1 MKLAEVKKPT
11 LQEAL
16 GLAWVFNLAE
26 SLDTYFADEAWS
38 QVGSRQVGRGYLG
51 DEEFEVYLEPGVFT
65 IDDFEYNFINASF
78 AKMIDGKP
86 SEELTLTGKSA
97 SKIVGAVANALVDRV
112 QLYDMDAVIFFAN
125 DNVEDRM
132 RVYNKVAE
140 RKWTRLGFG
149 SAIYDIDMG
158 DGRKMTLLVD
168 KDLGKQRLDTFIE
181 HLKKLRK
188 R

>member
-1 MKLAEVKKPT
+1 MKLIEIKKRT
-11 LQEAL
+11 LQEAM
-16 GLAWVFNLAE
+16 GLKWVFNISE
-26 SLDTYFADEAWS
+26 SLETRFDDEAWS
-38 QVGSRQVGRGYLG
+38 QVGDKQVGQGYLG
-51 DEEFEVYLEPGVFT
+51 DEEFEVYLEPGTFT
-65 IDDFEYNFINASF
+65 IDDFEYSLINASF
-78 AKMIDGKP
+78 AKIIDGKP

-112 QLYDMDAVIFFAN
+112 QLYGMDAVIFFAN

-149 SAIYDIDMG
+149 TAIYNIDMG
-158 DGRKMTLLVD
+158 DERKMTLLVD
-168 KDLGKQRLDTFIE
+168 KDLSKQRLDAFIE
-181 HLKKLRK
+181 HLKKLKK